1 MQTLDVRD
9 VEDDFDD
16 MLSKIHNEHVQI
28 VENGKRV
35 AVMTSAD
42 EYKETIKFLSSH
54 NIVTSLH
61 NNYR

>member
-35 AVMTSAD
+35 AVMISAE
-42 EYKETIKFLSSH
+42 EYRKCIKLFNECDSSS
-54 NIVTSLH
+54 N
-61 NNYR
+61 

>member
-28 VENGKRV
+28 MEDGKRV
-35 AVMTSAD
+35 AVMISAE

-54 NIVTSLH
+54 SISTSLH
-61 NNYR
+61 NN